1 MKYANASIYWYN
13 YLEWFKKQ
21 KLRIKRLKIMVLMVS
36 VDDVAV
42 SHKEKKMIP
51 Y

>member
-1 MKYANASIYWYN
+1 MKYVNASIYWYN

-21 KLRIKRLKIMVLMVS
+21 KLRIKRLKIMVPMAS

-42 SHKEKKMIP
+42 SQTEKNMIP